1 MVIVGSIFTNNVAGN
16 EGGAVI
22 IRSNTNLTHSII
34 YNNKDKDGYAIVNR
48 STGDVDLS
56 NNWWGCND
64 PNFDKLVNINITD
77 DFNWIIM
84 SFTSNNDL
92 VQYKTSTLNINFNQ
106 VKNKLG
112 VVSNINSSEELPI
125 FKVTLSYYG
134 DVNVDEGIKLLT
146 KTIPLITSISAKM
159 NDQSILLKIAP
170 INKRII
176 DNKNVVVDYNGKTTY
191 KVRVVG
197 TNGKIVGANV
207 VVTMKIAGKTYYVK
221 TDKNGYAYKSFSLT
235 PGKYTI
241 SVSYKGYTTKN
252 TITVN
257 KVLFAKSITKKK
269 SKKISY
275 SATLKTSKGKP
286 IVGKTITFKIKGK
299 TYAAKTNKYGVAT
312 VGFKNLKVGK
322 YSVTVSYLN
331 SNVKTTLKVR

>member
-1 MVIVGSIFTNNVAGN
+1 MCIFTNG
-16 EGGAVI
+16 I
-22 IRSNTNLTHSII
+22 FFR
-34 YNNKDKDGYAIVNR
+34 YGYAIVNR

-159 NDQSILLKIAP
+159 NDQSILLKSF
-170 INKRII
+170 
-176 DNKNVVVDYNGKTTY
+176 YNTY
-191 KVRVVG
+191 HFH
-197 TNGKIVGANV
+197 KIRC
-207 VVTMKIAGKTYYVK
+207 
-221 TDKNGYAYKSFSLT
+221 
-235 PGKYTI
+235 I
-241 SVSYKGYTTKN
+241 SRARS
-252 TITVN
+252 
-257 KVLFAKSITKKK
+257 
-269 SKKISY
+269 
-275 SATLKTSKGKP
+275 
-286 IVGKTITFKIKGK
+286 
-299 TYAAKTNKYGVAT
+299 
-312 VGFKNLKVGK
+312 
-322 YSVTVSYLN
+322 
-331 SNVKTTLKVR
+331 